1 MPVYRL
7 LSLEELTELEKE
19 FIEYLVLSGI
29 TAEDW
34 EGMKKNDLR
43 AADRIIELFSD
54 VVFEGIL
61 RKIQYLEYRAE
72 DFVHAFQ
79 CLEDKLVLVAM
90 ESTDD
95 EDEVNFLDSDYIQQA
110 AISPPENLVVHT
122 SSKTYSKI
130 RELELFDMISAG
142 CTISDGGL
150 FKALCM
156 NL

>member
-1 MPVYRL
+1 MN
-7 LSLEELTELEKE
+7 
-19 FIEYLVLSGI
+19 GI

-34 EGMKKNDLR
+34 EEMKKNDLT

-95 EDEVNFLDSDYIQQA
+95 EDEVNFLDSEYIQQA
-110 AISPPENLVVHT
+110 TISPPENLVVHT
-122 SSKTYSKI
+122 SSKKYSKS

-142 CTISDGGL
+142 CTNSDG
-150 FKALCM
+150 
-156 NL
+156 